1 MKRLISGALV
11 LLGLW
16 GSSAGATQVEELLK
30 KPLPYWET
38 VNSQFFRQA
47 AEDAERENFNAYPVG
62 SQMMEYFTQ
71 VAGAYDLSV
80 KEIEKLYRSAV
91 KLAVVDALNHMATA
105 CRLPD
110 PDVAIP
116 FQEISDSAELFCGR
130 EVEEFVRKNA
140 HRYLKG
146 ALSRC
151 NLLSYS
157 PLVSSL
163 VGRPGCSWFCRYFP
177 RDVKREL
184 FRFLSREEAELPGRV
199 DGIRFKE
206 LRETYLK
213 LKEAGL
219 L

>member
-1 MKRLISGALV
+1 MKRPLLGALLTF
-11 LLGLW
+11 LL
-16 GSSAGATQVEELLK
+16 GSSAGATQVEELFK

-47 AEDAERENFNAYPVG
+47 AKDAGKESFNAYPVG
-62 SQMMEYFTQ
+62 SQMMDYFTQ
-71 VAGAYDLSV
+71 VAGAYNLSV

-91 KLAVVDALNHMATA
+91 KLAVVDALNHMAVT

-110 PDVAIP
+110 PDVAVP
-116 FQEISDSAELFCGR
+116 FQELSNSAEIFCGK

-140 HRYLKG
+140 HRYLEG
-146 ALSRC
+146 ALSEC

-157 PLVSSL
+157 PLVSYL

-177 RDVKREL
+177 QDVKREL
-184 FRFLSREEAELPGRV
+184 FKFLSKEEVELPERV
-199 DGIRFKE
+199 EEINFKE
-206 LRETYLK
+206 LKETYLK